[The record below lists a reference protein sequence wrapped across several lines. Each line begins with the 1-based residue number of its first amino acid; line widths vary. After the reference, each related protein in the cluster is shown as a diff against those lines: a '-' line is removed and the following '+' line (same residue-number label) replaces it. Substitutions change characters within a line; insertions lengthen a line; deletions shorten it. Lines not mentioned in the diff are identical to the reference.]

1 MFLRGSSTRYRD
13 SSSRAHFL
21 KNFLPLSYGQCLKSA
36 RFITIYRWYTLSY
49 FFENKPPF
57 MADAIAINL
66 FTSPLPRQWCKK
78 VSRQIWNSLGLS
90 TIFTTTNLLFSI
102 FEKQNSLY
110 KIKNKTPFIKKYR
123 VIKKRNF
130 FWLDKLFW
138 HILFDV
144 CSAYRIIRGSNYN
157 ASTTFHDTTI

>member
-21 KNFLPLSYGQCLKSA
+21 KKFLPLSYGQCLKSA
-36 RFITIYRWYTLSY
+36 RFITIYRWYALSY

-78 VSRQIWNSLGLS
+78 VSRKIWNSLGLS

-102 FEKQNSLY
+102 FEKQNSLSY
-110 KIKNKTPFIKKYR
+110 SWILKKETPFVSTSMLVFLVAIKKTDAWCFVWMR
-123 VIKKRNF
+123 QSVI
-130 FWLDKLFW
+130 
-138 HILFDV
+138 
-144 CSAYRIIRGSNYN
+144 SAFISQRDL
-157 ASTTFHDTTI
+157 TWKF

>member
-1 MFLRGSSTRYRD
+1 MGLSIAKSDFWNNKTPFLKIKKKTPFIKGGNCCIWQRRTTVILQSDLFLRGSSTRYMD
-13 SSSRAHFL
+13 SASRAHFL

-36 RFITIYRWYTLSY
+36 RFITIYRWYALSY

-78 VSRQIWNSLGLS
+78 VSRKIWNSLGLS

-102 FEKQNSLY
+102 FEKQNSLSY
-110 KIKNKTPFIKKYR
+110 
-123 VIKKRNF
+123 
-130 FWLDKLFW
+130 
-138 HILFDV
+138 
-144 CSAYRIIRGSNYN
+144 S
-157 ASTTFHDTTI
+157 